1 MPIGPTTWTVLKNR
15 PIEKLGPNLWRVSGL
30 LGPKGP
36 QRSMSVARRADGDL
50 IIYNAI
56 ALDDPG
62 MAELEAFGRPAYLV
76 IPNAFHRADA
86 FIWKQRYP
94 DIKVVAPAGAAKAAA
109 KAVPVDMSPDD
120 VPADPDIWLGSPDG
134 FKEKEALMVVNGPDG
149 RTVIANDALC
159 DLPVERGFPLNVLMG
174 PLGQLSTPR
183 AIRWFLMSDGKA
195 WASHL
200 DRLQEGI
207 ARLVPGHG
215 DILTGQAAI
224 DGLKGAAALL
234 RS

>member
-1 MPIGPTTWTVLKNR
+1 MLRSNIFDAALQQIRWARVQRGGALRFCMPIGPTTWTVLKNR

-149 RTVIANDALC
+149 RFGTAL
-159 DLPVERGFPLNVLMG
+159 M
-174 PLGQLSTPR
+174 
-183 AIRWFLMSDGKA
+183 FLD
-195 WASHL
+195 
-200 DRLQEGI
+200 QN
-207 ARLVPGHG
+207 
-215 DILTGQAAI
+215 
-224 DGLKGAAALL
+224 AALL
-234 RS
+234 GLSGLAGK